1 MPLRTAAGRPGN
13 PMTEP
18 HSSKGIGHSVNFWR
32 GCGTIKPSCA
42 SCYQNDRGVRFHDSR
57 RSILLGGRG
66 TLVLAPHTFS
76 QEGRP
81 APFALRLGAARREA
95 LAFER
100 RALASGQVYR
110 VFANSMGDFW
120 DERPDL
126 LQARR
131 TALEIMRQTPHL
143 AWMVLT
149 ARPEA
154 IPGLLSAILDEARA
168 ELAVAPSD
176 EGGFFID
183 WLEAWVEGQ
192 APRNIWL
199 GTTMGGSE
207 EAQGR
212 ILDLLKVPA
221 AVRFLS
227 CDLCCPKA
235 LFGAQHRRYRIHSR
249 RSLEKPQAAGN
260 TAGAFLKEVLDYLR
274 PGRGARL
281 LGEVT
286 P

>member
-1 MPLRTAAGRPGN
+1 
-13 PMTEP
+13 MTEDL
-18 HSSKGIGHSVNFWR
+18 SSRSIGHSINFWR
-32 GCGTIKPSCA
+32 GCGTIKASCA
-42 SCYQNDRGVRFHDSR
+42 SCYQNDCGVRFHDAR
-57 RSILLGGRG
+57 RSISAKGRG
-66 TLVLAPHTFS
+66 TVVLAPHTFS

-81 APFALRLGAARREA
+81 APFALRLGAAHGEA
-95 LAFER
+95 LAYEQ

-110 VFANSMGDFW
+110 VFAKSMGDFW

-131 TALEIMRQTPHL
+131 TALEVMRQTPNL

-154 IPGLLSAILDEARA
+154 IPGLLSAILQEARA
-168 ELAVAPSD
+168 EMETAPSD
-176 EGGFFID
+176 DGGLFID
-183 WLEAWVEGQ
+183 WLKAWVDGQ

-212 ILDLLKVPA
+212 IIDLLKVPA

-235 LFGAQHRRYRIHSR
+235 LFGAHRRRNRLHSR
-249 RSLEKPQAAGN
+249 RNLEKPLVAGT
-260 TAGAFLKEVLDYLR
+260 TAEAFLRDVLGYLR
-274 PGRGARL
+274 PGRGAKV
-281 LGEVT
+281 LGQVT

>member
-1 MPLRTAAGRPGN
+1 
-13 PMTEP
+13 MTDAP
-18 HSSKGIGHSVNFWR
+18 SSKGIGHSVNFWR
-32 GCGTIKPSCA
+32 GCGSIKPSCA
-42 SCYQNDRGVRFHDSR
+42 NCYQDDRGVRFHDAR
-57 RSILLGGRG
+57 RQISATGRG
-66 TLVLAPHTFS
+66 RLVLGPHTFS

-95 LAFER
+95 LAFEQ
-100 RALASGQVYR
+100 RAQASGQVFR

-131 TALEIMRQTPHL
+131 TALEVMRQTPHL
-143 AWMVLT
+143 AWMILT

-168 ELAVAPSD
+168 ELEATPSD
-176 EGGFFID
+176 EGGLFID
-183 WLEAWVEGQ
+183 WLKAWVDGQ

-235 LFGAQHRRYRIHSR
+235 LFGAHHRRYRIHSR
-249 RSLEKPQAAGN
+249 RSLEKPLAAGT
-260 TAGAFLKEVLDYLR
+260 TAEAFLKDVLDYLR
-274 PGRGARL
+274 PGRGPRI
-281 LGEVT
+281 LGQVT
-286 P
+286 L